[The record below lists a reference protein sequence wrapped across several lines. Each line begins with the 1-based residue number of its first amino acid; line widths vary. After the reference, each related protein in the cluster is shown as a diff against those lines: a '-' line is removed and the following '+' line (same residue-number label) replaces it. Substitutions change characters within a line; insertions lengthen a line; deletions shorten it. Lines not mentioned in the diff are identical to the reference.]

1 MTRYF
6 TGRHMAAITVAFF
19 AVVIA
24 VNLVMAT
31 LATRS
36 FGGTVVDN
44 SYVASQHF
52 NRWLGEAD
60 AQRRQGWG
68 VSVTREKDHAIV
80 SLNAPADARI
90 EAVALHPLGRLP
102 EIPLHFAR
110 DSGGRYRSAE
120 ALPIGR
126 WRLQI
131 VVRSGAQT
139 AHFLDEVPA

>member
-1 MTRYF
+1 MTRHF
-6 TGRHMAAITVAFF
+6 TGRHMAAITITFF

-31 LATRS
+31 FATRS

-52 NRWLGEAD
+52 NRWLDEAR

-68 VSVTREKDHAIV
+68 VAVTREGDHAIV
-80 SLNAPADARI
+80 MLTAPADARI
-90 EAVALHPLGRLP
+90 EATVMHPLGRLP
-102 EIPLHFAR
+102 EFALHFGAMG
-110 DSGGRYRSAE
+110 GGRYRSVE
-120 ALPIGR
+120 ALPAGR

-131 VVRSGAQT
+131 VVRSGAQL

>member
-1 MTRYF
+1 MTRIF
-6 TGRHMAAITVAFF
+6 TGRHMSATICAFF

-24 VNLVMAT
+24 VNLLMAT
-31 LATRS
+31 MAARS

-60 AQRRQGWG
+60 AQRQKGWAVTVSREGGNVVLRVSG
-68 VSVTREKDHAIV
+68 VTT
-80 SLNAPADARI
+80 ARI
-90 EAVALHPLGRLP
+90 DAVAQHPLGVLP
-102 EIPLHFAR
+102 EVPLHFEAMG
-110 DSGGRYRSAE
+110 GGRYRSVAT
-120 ALPIGR
+120 LPAGR

-131 VVRSGAQT
+131 HVHHGGQT